1 MNRTTLVA
9 RRLLAAS
16 ALPTLCLA
24 PAFAQ
29 DAAPADEGDTIV
41 VTGSRIQRSDYNI
54 PNPLVTVTAENLEQA
69 GNVQLVDTLRQNPA
83 LIASFSGAQ
92 TSGSLADFGAVGV
105 QLLNL
110 RGLGENRT
118 LVLVNGRRHVSS
130 ISGSAAVD
138 VNTIPNDLIEGV
150 DVLTGGASAI
160 YGADGVSGVV
170 NFRLMRNFDGFK
182 ASGQVGISSRGDA
195 GQRYG
200 SLTYGKNFSD
210 GRGNIALSYEYRDQD
225 RLSSANRYRTGN
237 PLGTY
242 GIVRDPN
249 DIPDDPTRPDRVPT
263 NNLRYADSSPDGAV
277 DLDLDGI
284 PDFTGSGKVYDRGR
298 LPA

>member
-200 SLTYGKNFSD
+200 SSRNCGCFPRTSVEAHTSGCRVLKEGSSHEALCRIGPVDGKHA
-210 GRGNIALSYEYRDQD
+210 GLHR
-225 RLSSANRYRTGN
+225 
-237 PLGTY
+237 
-242 GIVRDPN
+242 
-249 DIPDDPTRPDRVPT
+249 
-263 NNLRYADSSPDGAV
+263 
-277 DLDLDGI
+277 
-284 PDFTGSGKVYDRGR
+284 
-298 LPA
+298 